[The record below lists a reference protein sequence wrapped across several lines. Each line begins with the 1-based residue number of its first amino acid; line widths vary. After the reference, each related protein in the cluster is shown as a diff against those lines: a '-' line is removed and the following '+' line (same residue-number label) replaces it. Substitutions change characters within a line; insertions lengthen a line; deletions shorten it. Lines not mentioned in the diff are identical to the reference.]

1 MIPLTSLTISYLYIM
16 IRDLTY
22 YKMYNIQIKPTI
34 KIKDLN
40 NFGLYFGFITAITRL
55 YYNKPLFFYLY
66 EKYNK

>member
-1 MIPLTSLTISYLYIM
+1 M